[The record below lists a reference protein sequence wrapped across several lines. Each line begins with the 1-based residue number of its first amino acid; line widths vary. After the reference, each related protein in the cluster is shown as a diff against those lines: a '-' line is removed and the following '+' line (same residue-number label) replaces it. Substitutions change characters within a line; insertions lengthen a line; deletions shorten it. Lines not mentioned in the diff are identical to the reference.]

1 VLKYLKLV
9 VDQANVADV
18 PVSVCGEMGGRPLE
32 ALALM
37 AIGVDRL
44 SITPAA
50 IGPVKAMVRSAE
62 LKPLRAAMAGW
73 LATPGVDIR
82 AELGAMA
89 AAQGIRLD

>member
-1 VLKYLKLV
+1 M
-9 VDQANVADV
+9 VDQAAAANV
-18 PVSVCGEMGGRPLE
+18 PVSICGEMGGRPLE

-37 AIGVDRL
+37 AIGVERL

-50 IGPVKAMVRSAE
+50 VGPVTAMVRTAE
-62 LKPLRAAMAGW
+62 LKPLRAAMAEW

-82 AELGAMA
+82 AELSRAA